1 MAGDWIKMRTDLF
14 THPKVV
20 RISSALKAD
29 RFRTVGGLMSVWCLF
44 DAHSTDGQLEGYSL
58 ATVDDLIGWEGFATA
73 MQTVGWLED
82 CPGGLVLPE
91 FDKHNGQS
99 AKRRAQDS
107 DRKRAGRLS
116 ASEADKNGT
125 RGEERREESSS
136 TTPNGVVVD
145 SDPADD
151 FTLGDAV
158 QSKSKAARPECPH
171 QEIIALY
178 HEILPMCPSIR
189 DWTPSRQQAL
199 RGRWNEDPKRQ
210 NLEYWRTFFTYVSQS
225 KFLTGRAK
233 TQEGRKPFLVSL
245 DWIVKAENFTKIREE
260 RYHNEDAA

>member
-44 DAHSTDGQLEGYSL
+44 DAHSIDGQLEGYSL
-58 ATVDDLIGWEGFATA
+58 ATVDDLIGWQGFASA
-73 MQTVGWLED
+73 MQAVGWLGD

-125 RGEERREESSS
+125 REEKRRDIKNPPIPPESE
-136 TTPNGVVVD
+136 
-145 SDPADD
+145 DD
-151 FTLGDAV
+151 RTKG
-158 QSKSKAARPECPH
+158 KSKKSAVGLPAYLQACRQSGVKPIPEG
-171 QEIIALY
+171 
-178 HEILPMCPSIR
+178 
-189 DWTPSRQQAL
+189 DTV
-199 RGRWNEDPKRQ
+199 
-210 NLEYWRTFFTYVSQS
+210 FTYAEQVGIPLE
-225 KFLTGRAK
+225 FLRLHWLEFKARYSEPEAK
-233 TQEGRKPFLVSL
+233 RYKDWAAVHRKSVRGNWFKLWFIAPDGNVSL
-245 DWIVKAENFTKIREE
+245 TTVGEQARRAHGE
-260 RYHNEDAA
+260 AP